1 MVKKRKK
8 PNKTKRIERT
18 VSTTMRL
25 PADSLE
31 WFKKNGHSITR
42 FVSRQMRDAATA
54 EGSEEV
60 IMFKISDLNERI
72 EELEVDIARRKRAT
86 RTLVKEKESIIYEL
100 YRMEEQEE
108 IIQKANER
116 SRLTGALTKL
126 VIEYNYNIV
135 MIEENCGEI
144 IKEISKV
151 NKNFDLQAYV
161 NRMKEIFK

>member
-31 WFKKNGHSITR
+31 WFKENGHSITR